1 MSRCPTL
8 YFKTER
14 NVYLKTNCRQ
24 LGKATTSC
32 REAIG
37 QPTPESES
45 VAWETL
51 LPLVGRLRSFHKFS
65 EKMDVVVPNI
75 LRVICSV
82 QSNEENANMR

>member
-1 MSRCPTL
+1 MTDFISYLEKFLNQNLFSRYIILT
-8 YFKTER
+8 
-14 NVYLKTNCRQ
+14 
-24 LGKATTSC
+24 C

-45 VAWETL
+45 LAWETL
-51 LPLVGRLRSFHKFS
+51 LPLVGKLRSFHKFS

-82 QSNEENANMR
+82 QCNEENANKR